1 MMKPEAAWGPRWVNC
16 VHPLSLQYMEI
27 AVRKKSLVV
36 LAADLPTIEELVDL
50 IADVGEYVA
59 VVKTHVDA
67 VEGFSEES
75 WANVVDEARN
85 QGVLL
90 FEDRKFADIGRIA
103 QTQMGGMY
111 NIRGWADIVTSHS
124 ISGPDVVDG
133 IAAAWEDVERVGGVL
148 LLAQMSSR
156 GNLLD
161 EAYTK
166 ETLGIGR
173 ASPHVM
179 GFIGNGSSYDD
190 VLELREMVGRGK
202 MIWTPGVSLSAEEG
216 VLGQR
221 YGNPSDAIR
230 AGSDAII
237 VGSGI
242 HGSLSPSEAAEEYAK
257 ASWDALMERK

>member
-1 MMKPEAAWGPRWVNC
+1 MKPEAAWGPRWANC

-27 AVRKKSLVV
+27 AVQKRSLVV
-36 LAADLPTIEELVDL
+36 LAADLPTTEELVDL
-50 IADVGEYVA
+50 IANVGEYVA

-67 VEGFSEES
+67 VEGFSKEG
-75 WANVVDEARN
+75 WAKVVDEARK

-90 FEDRKFADIGRIA
+90 FEDRKFADIGRVA
-103 QTQMGGMY
+103 QTQMEGLNNG
-111 NIRGWADIVTSHS
+111 RGWADVVTSHS
-124 ISGPDVVDG
+124 VSGPDVVDG
-133 IAAAWEDVERVGGVL
+133 IAAAWEEVERVGGVL

-166 ETLGIGR
+166 ETLEIGS

-179 GFIGNGSSYDD
+179 GFIGNGSSSDD
-190 VLELREMVGRGK
+190 VSALRKMVGNGK

-242 HGSLSPSEAAEEYAK
+242 HGSVSATEAAEEYAK
-257 ASWDALMERK
+257 ASWEALMERK